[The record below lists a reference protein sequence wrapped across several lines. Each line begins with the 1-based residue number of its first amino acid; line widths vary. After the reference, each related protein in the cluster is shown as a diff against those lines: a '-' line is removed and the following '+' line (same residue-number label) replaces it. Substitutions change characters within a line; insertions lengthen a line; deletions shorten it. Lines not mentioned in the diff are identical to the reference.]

1 MAKRGQAVRKSP
13 TRSKAQPKRQS
24 VPADV
29 DLKKEN
35 AALRIELAEALERQT
50 ATSEVLQVISAS
62 PGDLPVFRGILDW
75 RIILVGEQNH
85 NGLLSRVRYHLS
97 KVCSLA
103 GSASD
108 ISRFHGSLVRSIQ
121 RKVLAMVRKYSIRS
135 MPAQA
140 NIRDASH
147 CLASLLD
154 GDSRFI

>member
-1 MAKRGQAVRKSP
+1 MPSVESDQELYFNISIGRNEDDVPDGPNVR
-13 TRSKAQPKRQS
+13 
-24 VPADV
+24 
-29 DLKKEN
+29 
-35 AALRIELAEALERQT
+35 
-50 ATSEVLQVISAS
+50 
-62 PGDLPVFRGILDW
+62 
-75 RIILVGEQNH
+75 
-85 NGLLSRVRYHLS
+85 NGYHLS

>member
-1 MAKRGQAVRKSP
+1 MFPPFLLRLDVTACSGPCSSLLRLGRVARIPYQA
-13 TRSKAQPKRQS
+13 
-24 VPADV
+24 
-29 DLKKEN
+29 
-35 AALRIELAEALERQT
+35 
-50 ATSEVLQVISAS
+50 
-62 PGDLPVFRGILDW
+62 RGILAW
-75 RIILVGEQNH
+75 RIILVGEQDH